1 MRTGEERREEREER
15 REERKEKR
23 GKRREE
29 RDVGITCVI
38 IYDDLALEAWTRRER
53 ERERSNPYQGLT
65 AMLRARMDIDNKHRL
80 GISSQRVLEK
90 TGKLTVPVWYGKSA
104 VLGTFFGQCS

>member
-38 IYDDLALEAWTRRER
+38 IYDDLALEAWTQRGKRER
-53 ERERSNPYQGLT
+53 DR
-65 AMLRARMDIDNKHRL
+65 
-80 GISSQRVLEK
+80 
-90 TGKLTVPVWYGKSA
+90 KLSR
-104 VLGTFFGQCS
+104 